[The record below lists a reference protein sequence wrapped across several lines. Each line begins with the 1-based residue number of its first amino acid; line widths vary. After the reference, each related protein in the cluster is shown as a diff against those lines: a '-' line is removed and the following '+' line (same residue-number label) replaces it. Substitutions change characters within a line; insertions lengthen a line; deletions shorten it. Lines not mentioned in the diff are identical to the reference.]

1 VVTQQHPSGTPHG
14 AQGTPLVAHDVWAG
28 YGGQPVLA
36 GASISVAPGET
47 VGLIGRS
54 GAGKSTLVQV
64 LLGRHKTTQGR
75 ATYGGR
81 PVGKMS
87 RKEAKAFRSVVR
99 AVHQEGLA
107 GADPRSSV
115 AKLLGGTLND
125 ARKAG
130 RATGLEPAD
139 MLVRVGLE
147 ARYLDRTLYSLSG
160 GERQRVVLADALA
173 TRPEILVLDE
183 PATALDP
190 ALRDAVADQLVAL
203 AEAGVGL
210 LVVSHDLRMVDRL
223 ASTMHVLAEGRVV
236 ESGPLRTL
244 LTDPQ
249 HDDTRALAEAF
260 PEAVG
265 SFR

>member
-1 VVTQQHPSGTPHG
+1 VT
-14 AQGTPLVAHDVWAG
+14 ALAAHDVWAG
-28 YGGQPVLA
+28 YGGAPVLA
-36 GASISVAPGET
+36 GASLSVSPGET
-47 VGLIGRS
+47 VGIIGRS

-75 ATYGGR
+75 ASYGAR
-81 PVGKMS
+81 PVAKMS

-99 AVHQEGLA
+99 AVHQDGLI
-107 GADPRSSV
+107 GFDSRSLVRKVLTS
-115 AKLLGGTLND
+115 TLSD

-130 RATGLEPAD
+130 RATGQEPEAV
-139 MLVRVGLE
+139 LARVGLGPHF
-147 ARYLDRTLYSLSG
+147 LDRTLHSLSG
-160 GERQRVVLADALA
+160 GEKQRLALADALA

-190 ALRDAVADQLVAL
+190 ALRDVVAEQLVGL
-203 AEAGVGL
+203 AHAGVGL
-210 LVVSHDLRMVDRL
+210 LVVSHDLRLVDRL
-223 ASTMHVLAEGRVV
+223 TETVHVLAEGRLV

-244 LTDPQ
+244 LSDPQ
-249 HDDTRALAEAF
+249 HPETRELAEAF

>member
-1 VVTQQHPSGTPHG
+1 MSATHATL
-14 AQGTPLVAHDVWAG
+14 AAHDVWAG
-28 YGGQPVLA
+28 YGGSPVLA
-36 GASISVAPGET
+36 GVTLSVAPGQT

-64 LLGRHKTTQGR
+64 LLGRHTTTQGR
-75 ATYGGR
+75 ATHGAR
-81 PVGKMS
+81 PVAKMS
-87 RKEAKAFRSVVR
+87 RRETKGFRSVVR

-115 AKLLGGTLND
+115 EKLLKGTLTD

-130 RATGLEPAD
+130 RATGQDPEDVLA
-139 MLVRVGLE
+139 RVGLGS
-147 ARYLDRTLYSLSG
+147 RYVTRTLRSLSG
-160 GERQRVVLADALA
+160 GEKQRVILANALA

-190 ALRDAVADQLVAL
+190 ALRDAVADQLVGL
-203 AEAGVGL
+203 AESGVGL

-223 ASTMHVLAEGRVV
+223 VDTVHVLAEGRIV
-236 ESGPLRTL
+236 ESGPLHTL
-244 LTDPQ
+244 LADPQ
-249 HDDTRALAEAF
+249 HDDTRGLAQAL

-265 SFR
+265 AFR

>member
-1 VVTQQHPSGTPHG
+1 MSGEHTG
-14 AQGTPLVAHDVWAG
+14 SALAAQDVWAG
-28 YGGQPVLA
+28 YGGAPVLA
-36 GASISVAPGET
+36 GVNLSVAPGET

-64 LLGRHKTTQGR
+64 LLGRHKVSQGR

-81 PVGKMS
+81 TVTKMS
-87 RKEAKAFRSVVR
+87 RKESKAFKAVVR

-107 GADPRSSV
+107 GADPRSTV
-115 AKLLGGTLND
+115 ERLLSGTLGD

-130 RATGLEPAD
+130 RATGQEPAD
-139 MLVRVGLE
+139 VLARVGME
-147 ARYLDRTLYSLSG
+147 PRYLTRTLHSLSG
-160 GERQRVVLADALA
+160 GEKQRVVLADALA

-190 ALRDAVADQLVAL
+190 ALRDAVTEQVAAL
-203 AEAGVGL
+203 AAAGVGV

-223 ASTMHVLAEGRVV
+223 ASTVHVVAEGRIV
-236 ESGPLRTL
+236 ESGTLRAL
-244 LTDPQ
+244 LTSPQ
-249 HDDTRALAEAF
+249 HEDTRALAEAL

-265 SFR
+265 AFR

>member
-1 VVTQQHPSGTPHG
+1 MTALA
-14 AQGTPLVAHDVWAG
+14 AQDVWAG
-28 YGGQPVLA
+28 YGGAPVLA
-36 GASISVAPGET
+36 GASLSVAPGET

-64 LLGRHKTTQGR
+64 LLGKHKTTQGR

-81 PVGKMS
+81 PVARMS

-99 AVHQEGLA
+99 AVHQDGLS
-107 GADPRSSV
+107 GADPRASV
-115 AKLLGGTLND
+115 EKLLAGTLND

-130 RATGLEPAD
+130 RATGQEPAD
-139 MLVRVGLE
+139 VLARVGLE
-147 ARYLDRTLYSLSG
+147 PRYLGRTLYSLSG

-173 TRPEILVLDE
+173 TRPEILLLDE

-190 ALRDAVADQLVAL
+190 ALRDAVADQVAGL
-203 AEAGVGL
+203 AETGVGL
-210 LVVSHDLRMVDRL
+210 LVVSHDLRLVDRL
-223 ASTMHVLAEGRVV
+223 ATTVHVLGEGRVV

-244 LTDPQ
+244 LSAPQ
-249 HDDTRALAEAF
+249 HEETRALAEAF
-260 PEAVG
+260 PEAVA